1 MSTTVARTL
10 VPSAAATRAL
20 RYSELGAL
28 FVSVIDLA
36 TFCLAAIGAEWIVYR
51 DFNFIS
57 LLQFLWHGPIVFIVL
72 WSLLFARIGLY
83 RVSYAMTVRDEFYI
97 VVVALLLGVI
107 PQFVLFSLVP
117 TLSGSRLV
125 LIVAALLAMIL
136 TGTTRATLHV
146 ARARAAARTPRRLVL
161 CGNTSE
167 SGIRSKLEEVEG
179 TTIFDAG
186 PLPQNQRDVVAL
198 IERCCAVNCT
208 TLYLDG
214 IPPSETAA
222 SLIARAEAFAITLR
236 IALAPLLAASAYRFA
251 LEDDARGF
259 LLAPRP
265 LRVRTPSGMVAK
277 RLFDIAIALP
287 MLLVASPVMLL
298 AALAI
303 VIETG
308 FPIFYRHERIG
319 CDGVPFEMLKFR
331 SMYVKHNYGD
341 GWAQRRDPRITRV
354 GAVLRRCSIDEL
366 PQLFNVLRGDMS
378 IVGPRPEMPA
388 YVQRFEAT
396 IPQYADRHLVRP
408 GITGWSQIYMKRLL
422 TPEDVPEVL
431 RHDLFYI
438 ENWGLFMDLSIIAKT
453 GIEFLFHSPA

>member
-1 MSTTVARTL
+1 MNSTA
-10 VPSAAATRAL
+10 
-20 RYSELGAL
+20 
-28 FVSVIDLA
+28 
-36 TFCLAAIGAEWIVYR
+36 
-51 DFNFIS
+51 
-57 LLQFLWHGPIVFIVL
+57 
-72 WSLLFARIGLY
+72 
-83 RVSYAMTVRDEFYI
+83 
-97 VVVALLLGVI
+97 
-107 PQFVLFSLVP
+107 
-117 TLSGSRLV
+117 
-125 LIVAALLAMIL
+125 
-136 TGTTRATLHV
+136 
-146 ARARAAARTPRRLVL
+146 
-161 CGNTSE
+161 
-167 SGIRSKLEEVEG
+167 
-179 TTIFDAG
+179 
-186 PLPQNQRDVVAL
+186 
-198 IERCCAVNCT
+198 
-208 TLYLDG
+208 LYLDG
-214 IPPSETAA
+214 IPPSRIAA
-222 SLIARAEAFAITLR
+222 SLIARAEAFGITLR

-259 LLAPRP
+259 LLAPRR
-265 LRVRTPSGMVAK
+265 LRVRTASGLVAK

-287 MLLVASPVMLL
+287 MLLLATPVMLL

-331 SMYVKHNYGD
+331 SMHVKHNYGD

-388 YVQRFEAT
+388 YAQRFEAT

-453 GIEFLFHSPA
+453 GFEFLFHQPA